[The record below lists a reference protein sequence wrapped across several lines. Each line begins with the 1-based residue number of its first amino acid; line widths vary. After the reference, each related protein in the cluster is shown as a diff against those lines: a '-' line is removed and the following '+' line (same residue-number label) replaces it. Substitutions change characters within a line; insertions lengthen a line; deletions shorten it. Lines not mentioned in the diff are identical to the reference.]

1 MPRRRINAE
10 QFYFTRREIV
20 NEFEKPFERTKFC
33 KQCKKCINCTRAEY
47 VDFEVDRKMFYT
59 SNKDVKKLENTL
71 ARENK
76 KTCNFTSVLAL
87 CKLL

>member
-47 VDFEVDRKMFYT
+47 VDFEVDKKMFYT
-59 SNKDVKKLENTL
+59 SNKDVKNWKIRWQMKIKRLVISPV
-71 ARENK
+71 
-76 KTCNFTSVLAL
+76 F
-87 CKLL
+87 